1 MPSTF
6 ANLMHLSSGD
16 ARGRL
21 CLASHCLYQ
30 LNCLR
35 TEKTEHLEKK
45 ENLPLIVLFLFLVYQ
60 ENVKMVSLGSLSN
73 SLKKCFSK
81 TVLPNIRCKYLFCQI
96 LGQMLFISLLLGELL
111 AASNNSALSHE
122 EAGSPVPVQQLI
134 CVIKTPDCFHP
145 FSFLACWFL
154 VFVLLASWLQNGC
167 HLPRHLIFT
176 LGSQARRSKAKIIS
190 FQEALLFYSVL
201 RPSTADFPLPLM
213 V

>member
-1 MPSTF
+1 M
-6 ANLMHLSSGD
+6 LSFS
-16 ARGRL
+16 
-21 CLASHCLYQ
+21 
-30 LNCLR
+30 
-35 TEKTEHLEKK
+35 
-45 ENLPLIVLFLFLVYQ
+45 LPLSAELFETREDRTPGKEGKSPSDCFVFIFSLPGKC
-60 ENVKMVSLGSLSN
+60 ENGVIRKLIQQ
-73 SLKKCFSK
+73 LKKCFSK

-122 EAGSPVPVQQLI
+122 EAGSPVPVQQLS

-145 FSFLACWFL
+145 FSFLAYWFL
-154 VFVLLASWLQNGC
+154 VFVLLASWLQDGC

-213 V
+213 VQKLVTN